1 MTEPFD
7 QLDTLERD
15 LLDLSEAEGA
25 GVFQKTRVDAVSLV
39 RSVPPHRVPLLARH
53 RLLLV
58 PAAACLIMVIG
69 VWSVLFGP
77 ATTSPNGGTPLAG
90 NIYSGAPGA
99 ALGEF
104 GGCFHGPNLEQ
115 NAGCATYDYDADGD
129 VDLADFTTYQMA
141 FAAAAPK

>member
-25 GVFQKTRVDAVSLV
+25 GVFQKTRVDAASLV
-39 RSVPPHRVPLLARH
+39 RSAPRHRVPLFARH

-69 VWSVLFGP
+69 VWSVVFGP
-77 ATTSPNGGTPLAG
+77 ATGSRNGRTPLAG
-90 NIYSGAPGA
+90 NVYSGAPGA

-104 GGCFHGPNLEQ
+104 GGCFHGPDLEQ
-115 NAGCATYDYDADGD
+115 NSTCTAYDYDSDGD